1 MKLYASCTSPTLC
14 RLAADHIE
22 HRFAQGGVDHMSTQG
37 RQALMASVDGKV
49 FLTTA
54 ALMRARV
61 QNLGFTLGVEDA
73 PPWLVLMKRAFSLFN
88 AAPYPIGWVRNY

>member
-49 FLTTA
+49 VLTTSA
-54 ALMRARV
+54 
-61 QNLGFTLGVEDA
+61 
-73 PPWLVLMKRAFSLFN
+73 
-88 AAPYPIGWVRNY
+88 

>member
-1 MKLYASCTSPTLC
+1 MKLFASCTSATLC

-37 RQALMASVDGKV
+37 RVDGKV

-54 ALMRARV
+54 AVMLAV
-61 QNLGFTLGVEDA
+61 SKSIL
-73 PPWLVLMKRAFSLFN
+73 AFR
-88 AAPYPIGWVRNY
+88 I

>member
-1 MKLYASCTSPTLC
+1 MKLYASCTSATLC

-22 HRFAQGGVDHMSTQG
+22 HRFAHGGVDHMSTQG

-54 ALMRARV
+54 ALMRAV
-61 QNLGFTLGVEDA
+61 SKSIF
-73 PPWLVLMKRAFSLFN
+73 AFR
-88 AAPYPIGWVRNY
+88 I